1 MFSSSPSDAATAV
14 ARFVVSAVQAKSGSR
29 WNQGPRLSPW
39 PLPSQADDA
48 VALVSTRRLCGV
60 PEPAAHAVWAWHRG
74 MRPAHLLQA
83 IPSARQVLQWQAEG
97 QRCVALLADDV
108 ALAHGDPRHPD
119 GLSFALH
126 DLCHLEKFVDPE
138 HYVGQVGFFAQLH
151 AAMAHPQW
159 DTLEADFDAVW
170 RTDRDYVLA
179 DMNGSAIFLFAA
191 LKMKL
196 KMAVRRHVGGA
207 THAPARG
214 PLTPQE
220 RDAYVPRR
228 DALLELLGL
237 DGDVAESARHVSARR
252 THPEA
257 AAALLTWFEAQGR
270 GRLKAAP
277 VCENAS
283 HQS

>member
-1 MFSSSPSDAATAV
+1 M
-14 ARFVVSAVQAKSGSR
+14 ARFVVSAVQAKTGGR

-39 PLPSQADDA
+39 PLPSQVDDA

-60 PEPAAHAVWAWHRG
+60 PEPAAHAVWAWHEG
-74 MRPAHLLQA
+74 LRPVHLLRT
-83 IPSARQVLQWQAEG
+83 IPSAREMLRWQAQG

-126 DLCHLEKFVDPE
+126 DLCHLEKFVDPA
-138 HYVGQVGFFAQLH
+138 HHVGQVGFFAQLD
-151 AAMAHPQW
+151 AAMATPQW
-159 DTLEADFDAVW
+159 TALEADFDAVW
-170 RTDRDYVLA
+170 RADRDYVLA

-196 KMAVRRHVGGA
+196 KMAVRRHVGGP

-220 RDAYVPRR
+220 REAYVPRR

-237 DGDVAESARHVSARR
+237 QGAVADAARNVSARR
-252 THPEA
+252 THPES
-257 AAALLTWFEAQGR
+257 AAALLSWFETQGR
-270 GRLKAAP
+270 TRLGTPGPSESAA
-277 VCENAS
+277 
-283 HQS
+283 H